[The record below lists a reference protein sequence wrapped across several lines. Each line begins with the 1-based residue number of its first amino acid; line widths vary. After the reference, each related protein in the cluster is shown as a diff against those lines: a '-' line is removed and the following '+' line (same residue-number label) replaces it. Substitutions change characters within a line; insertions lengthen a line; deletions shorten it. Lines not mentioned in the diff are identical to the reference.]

1 MHETL
6 RRGADWKS
14 AIQQIKNLRYWT
26 RSATAFAF
34 VLVLTGLCVP
44 ANATESP
51 EAVKAKEHELLQV
64 LRSDAPPAEKAITCK
79 KLAIYG
85 GEEAVPAL
93 AQLLSDERFAS
104 WARVALEA
112 IPGSA
117 PDKALRKAADKLQG
131 KLLVGVIN
139 SIGVRRD
146 PKAVSLLAGKLKDP
160 DAATAAAAAA
170 SLGRIG
176 GPRAA
181 KELARYLPKAPSG
194 VRSAVAEGCV
204 RCAEQ
209 LLAQG
214 KSGDAMKLYDT
225 VRAADV
231 PKQRV
236 LESTRGAILAR
247 KSAGIPLLLE
257 QLASTDRDRF
267 GIGLHTARELPGSDV
282 TAALVK
288 EFHRT
293 SQARQPLLLLA
304 VADRNDSTAFPTLVE
319 ASRTGSLQTRLVA
332 IGALERSGNL
342 AGLSPLL
349 DNAADPDATLAQAA
363 LASLAR
369 WPGQDADGELLK
381 RLPAASG
388 KSRRVLIDVVSRRG
402 LEKGLPAI
410 LASVSDADP
419 GVRAAALQAI
429 GTLGGNSEATALVRL
444 LQQTQSAQDRADIET
459 ALVTLGGRV
468 GGGCAQALLPLTQSA
483 DPALRTAGL
492 HALAAAGGPAALT
505 AVATATE
512 DKDEAVQNE
521 AVRTLSSWP
530 NTWPED
536 SSVTEP
542 LLKVVRSDTNTSHQV
557 LAQRGYLQFLRGDK
571 KLTADERAAKLQE
584 ILPLLKRPE
593 EKRSVISVLHEMPGS
608 AALPLLVKLADEP
621 AVANDACAAIVEMA
635 GKTRPGLSREARQ
648 SALQVVLEKAS
659 SDATKQ
665 KAEEALKKLTNS

>member
-1 MHETL
+1 MNLYQNAFMKLQSFLTRAEGATL
-6 RRGADWKS
+6 IALLACLLSLSIS
-14 AIQQIKNLRYWT
+14 A
-26 RSATAFAF
+26 SAA
-34 VLVLTGLCVP
+34 
-44 ANATESP
+44 ESR
-51 EAVKAKEHELLQV
+51 EAVKAKERELLQV

-85 GEEAVPAL
+85 SEEAVPAL
-93 AQLLSDERFAS
+93 EPLLADERFAS

-117 PDKALRKAADKLQG
+117 PDKALRKAADRLQG

-146 PKAVSLLAGKLKDP
+146 PKAVSLLAKKLKDS
-160 DAATAAAAAA
+160 DADTATAAAA

-176 GPRAA
+176 GSKAA
-181 KELARYLPKAPSG
+181 KELARYLPKAPTG

-204 RCAEQ
+204 RCAGQ
-209 LLAQG
+209 FLAQG
-214 KSGDAMKLYDT
+214 KSADAMKLYDT
-225 VRAADV
+225 VRTADV

-236 LESTRGAILAR
+236 LEATRGAILAR

-257 QLASTDRDRF
+257 QLASADRDRF
-267 GIGLHTARELPGSDV
+267 AIGLHTARELPGTDV

-288 EFHRT
+288 EFQRT
-293 SQARQPLLLLA
+293 SAARQPLLLLA
-304 VADRNDSTAFPTLVE
+304 LADRNDSTAFPTLLE
-319 ASRTGSLQTRLVA
+319 AARTGSTPTRLVA

-342 AGLSPLL
+342 AGLPALL
-349 DNAADPDATLAQAA
+349 DNAADSDSALAQAA

-369 WPGQDADGELLK
+369 WPGQDADTELLK

-402 LEKGLPAI
+402 LEKGLPVI
-410 LASVSDADP
+410 LASVTDADP
-419 GVRAAALQAI
+419 GVRSAALQAV
-429 GTLGGNSEATALVRL
+429 GALGGNSEAAELVRL

-459 ALVTLGGRV
+459 ALVTLGGRL
-468 GGGCAQALLPLTQSA
+468 GSGCAPVLLPLAQNT
-483 DPALRTAGL
+483 DPALRTVGL
-492 HALAAAGGPAALT
+492 HALAAAGGPAALA
-505 AVATATE
+505 AVAAAAE

-536 SSVTEP
+536 TGVTEP

-571 KLTADERAAKLQE
+571 KLTANERTSKLQE
-584 ILPLLKRPE
+584 ILPLLQRPE
-593 EKRSVISVLHEMPGS
+593 EKRSAIGVMRELPGP

-635 GKTRPGLSREARQ
+635 GRNRPGLSREARQ
-648 SALQVVLEKAS
+648 NALQVVLEKAS
-659 SDATKQ
+659 SDTTKQ